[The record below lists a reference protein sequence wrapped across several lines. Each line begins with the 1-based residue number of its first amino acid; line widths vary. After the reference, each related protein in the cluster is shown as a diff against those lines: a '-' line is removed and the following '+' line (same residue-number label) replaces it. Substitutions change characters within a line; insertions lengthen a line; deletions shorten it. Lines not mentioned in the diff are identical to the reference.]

1 MTVGE
6 TTVQYVPWGEGMLV
20 AVWSDISGRAAGF
33 RTEQHCT
40 ASPGRADWSASV
52 KAEDGRAVKF
62 KGITTEG
69 KPQTVTV
76 NGKEYSLE
84 DGALFLVRTRGG
96 RVRVTQV
103 KRDLSDLPPTSATWD
118 QLAKESPQVKAFLAK
133 AGRGK

>member
-1 MTVGE
+1 
-6 TTVQYVPWGEGMLV
+6 MLV

-40 ASPGRADWSASV
+40 ASPGQAVWRASV
-52 KAEDGRAVKF
+52 KAGDGRAVKF

-84 DGALFLVRTRGG
+84 EGALFLVRTRGG
-96 RVRVTQV
+96 STRVTRV
-103 KRDLSDLPPTSATWD
+103 KRDLADMPPTNATWQ
-118 QLAKESPQVKAFLAK
+118 QLAKESPKVKAFLTQARSAK
-133 AGRGK
+133 